1 MARGPLSFAPRLETS
16 ASPTELASARLSEAL
31 RAVLGE
37 RDLVR
42 LAIPGGSAL
51 PAAAHTRATLGV
63 DWNRVALT
71 WVDERCVP
79 VDHAESNRGAARKLG
94 LLDREL
100 GFPERAAP
108 RRVLPL
114 FESGETPSAAVERVT
129 RRLTRDFDGVL
140 DVLLLGM
147 GEDGHVASL
156 FPDRREPDSGSVA
169 HVADSPKP
177 PADRITLTRPMLH
190 TARWSVLVATG
201 ESKRPALERLLAGD
215 SRLPA
220 QGLVGLTIVTDLD
233 SASLRCPDERKGRL
247 S

>member
-1 MARGPLSFAPRLETS
+1 M
-16 ASPTELASARLSEAL
+16 
-31 RAVLGE
+31 RAVLEE

-51 PAAAHTRATLGV
+51 PAAAHSRAELGS

-79 VDHAESNRGAARKLG
+79 VDHAESNRGAARELG

-100 GFPERAAP
+100 GAPERPAP
-108 RRVLPL
+108 RLVLPL
-114 FESGETPSAAVERVT
+114 FESDETPSAAVERVT
-129 RRLTRDFDGVL
+129 RGLARDFDGGL

-156 FPDRREPDSGSVA
+156 FPGRQEPGTASVA
-169 HVADSPKP
+169 HIADSPKP
-177 PADRITLTRPMLH
+177 PADRITLTRSMLRR
-190 TARWSVLVATG
+190 ARWSVLVAIG
-201 ESKRPALERLLAGD
+201 ESKRPALEQLLAGD
-215 SRLPA
+215 ARLPA
-220 QGLVGLTIVTDLD
+220 HGLAGLTIVTDLEP
-233 SASLRCPDERKGRL
+233 ASLRCPNEKTRRL

>member
-1 MARGPLSFAPRLETS
+1 VARGPLSFAPRLETS

-147 GEDGHVASL
+147 GEDGHVASR

-169 HVADSPKP
+169 TSPIAP
-177 PADRITLTRPMLH
+177 SRRPTGSRSPGRCCIRRAGVCWLRRASRS
-190 TARWSVLVATG
+190 ARHSSGCW
-201 ESKRPALERLLAGD
+201 LEIHGCPRKGSSD
-215 SRLPA
+215 SR
-220 QGLVGLTIVTDLD
+220 
-233 SASLRCPDERKGRL
+233 S
-247 S
+247 

>member
-1 MARGPLSFAPRLETS
+1 
-16 ASPTELASARLSEAL
+16 L

-51 PAAAHTRATLGV
+51 PAAAYSRAALGA

-71 WVDERCVP
+71 WVDERCVS
-79 VDHAESNRGAARKLG
+79 VDQAESNRGAARKLG

-100 GFPERAAP
+100 AVPERPAP
-108 RRVLPL
+108 RLVLPL
-114 FESGETPSAAVERVT
+114 FESDETPSAAVERVT
-129 RRLTRDFDGVL
+129 RGLARDFDGGL

-156 FPDRREPDSGSVA
+156 FPGRREPDSGSVA
-169 HVADSPKP
+169 HIADSPKP
-177 PADRITLTRPMLH
+177 PADRITLTRSMLQ
-190 TARWSVLVATG
+190 TACWSVLVAIG
-201 ESKRPALERLLAGD
+201 ESKRPALERLLAGE

-220 QGLVGLTIVTDLD
+220 HGLVGLTIVTDLD
-233 SASLRCPDERKGRL
+233 RASLRCPDERKRRL